1 MIVGL
6 TSKTLFSRKT
16 ALKVKNTM
24 SFETKSILD
33 VFKNYYSA
41 LVENLLKKLQ
51 SLWNKIHLTL

>member
-1 MIVGL
+1 MKMIVGL
-6 TSKTLFSRKT
+6 TSKTLFWRKT

-41 LVENLLKKLQ
+41 LAENLLKKLPTP
-51 SLWNKIHLTL
+51 LE